1 MEKIPTDEEKEANDK
16 REEEKKR
23 KHNPFAAQNKKGAI
37 YAETHQ
43 ENGLEEK
50 HPKCCFCGCRER
62 DPDMPP
68 M

>member
-1 MEKIPTDEEKEANDK
+1 MI
-16 REEEKKR
+16 RE

-37 YAETHQ
+37 YAAETHQ